1 MEELRWILLIVGVGL
16 IAGIYFLGD
25 PKPEKNSESGD
36 PLDEDL
42 EKELRNLEKVVAD
55 RDTGT
60 GNNADAAPEK
70 ARSHPSVL
78 ISNPDSILTLYLNP
92 LGTLTKQQI
101 FSAAGE
107 TGLEFGDLNIFH
119 RLQTGSHVNGG
130 QAIFSVANITKPGD
144 FDPAAPEHLPSSG
157 LCLFLTLPN
166 PLSALDAWDAML
178 ATGQRLAS
186 LLECEIQDESHCTLT
201 RQRIAHIREQMREYD
216 RKQAI
221 LR

>member
-25 PKPEKNSESGD
+25 PKPEKDSTDGGN

-42 EKELRNLEKVVAD
+42 EKELKNLEKVVSD
-55 RDTGT
+55 RDRVGDESASPVATS
-60 GNNADAAPEK
+60 AKPHA
-70 ARSHPSVL
+70 SVL
-78 ISNPDSILTLYLNP
+78 ISDPDSILTLYLSP

-101 FSAAGE
+101 FSAADE

-119 RLQTGSHVNGG
+119 RLQTGSQNGG

-166 PLSALDAWDAML
+166 PMSALDAWDAML
-178 ATGQRLAS
+178 ATGQRLSA